1 MARLNAGGQIEIYNV
16 QSDQY
21 EVLTLVMVEALEA
34 TAQNFG
40 LLVQMVDDFRQN
52 NLAEVQ
58 AILRGNKADGEIE

>member
-1 MARLNAGGQIEIYNV
+1 MARWNDGKIQVYSVQTDQFEDLTIE
-16 QSDQY
+16 
-21 EVLTLVMVEALEA
+21 MVEALEA